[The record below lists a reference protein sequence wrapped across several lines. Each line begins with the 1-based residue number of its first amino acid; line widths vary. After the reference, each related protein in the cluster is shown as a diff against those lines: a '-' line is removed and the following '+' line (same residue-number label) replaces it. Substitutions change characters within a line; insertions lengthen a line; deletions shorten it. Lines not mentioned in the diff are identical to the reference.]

1 MSNQLWLLIITR
13 DKEQPMKN
21 SQQLRWIKYL
31 ALTFVLFSVPATAS
45 LFSNVYIFGDS
56 LSDTGNTAQATGNL
70 LGGPVGYGNNRRFSN
85 GILWHEYLSN
95 ELELPTTSSAF
106 GGNNYAYG
114 GAELNNAGGFSSGLL
129 TQYDQYLGR
138 LDGDP
143 FDSDAL
149 YIAWAGGNDM
159 RGLVRTADPFVA
171 IANVISVFQGLL
183 SDMIY
188 RGVTT
193 LLVPNLPNLGSIP
206 EFRTTVN
213 AANANL
219 VSVTWN
225 QLLEQMLIDLAKQ
238 SSAQIYMLN
247 VFDTFTDIL
256 NDPQSEGFTNTTGQC
271 RSLIFGFIERSCS
284 QANQFVFW
292 DNIHP
297 TTAAHAVLG
306 REAALLLQSGQTV
319 YQQIPEPATITLFL
333 LASIWFFRR
342 RREM

>member
-1 MSNQLWLLIITR
+1 MITV
-13 DKEQPMKN
+13 QP
-21 SQQLRWIKYL
+21 LRWLKCV
-31 ALTFVLFSVPATAS
+31 ALSLSFTLITLPASAS
-45 LFSNVYIFGDS
+45 LFSDIYIFGDS

-70 LGGPVGYGNNRRFSN
+70 LGGPAGYGNNRRFSN

-114 GAELNNAGGFSSGLL
+114 GAQIDNAGGFSAGVL
-129 TQYDQYLGR
+129 TQYDQYLGN
-138 LDGDP
+138 LGADP
-143 FDSDAL
+143 FDSEAL

-183 SDMIY
+183 SDMII
-188 RGVTT
+188 RGATT
-193 LLVPNLPNLGSIP
+193 LLVPNLPNLGAIP
-206 EFRTTVN
+206 EFRTTTN
-213 AANANL
+213 AANASI

-238 SSAQIYMLN
+238 SSAQIYMLD
-247 VFDTFTDIL
+247 VFGIFTEIL
-256 NDPQSEGFTNTTGQC
+256 DDPQAEGFTNTTGQC
-271 RSLIFGFIERSCS
+271 RSLFLGFIERSCS
-284 QANQFVFW
+284 SPNQFVFW

-306 REAALLLQSGQTV
+306 REATLLLQSGQTV
-319 YQQIPEPATITLFL
+319 YQQIPEPASITLFL
-333 LASIWFFRR
+333 VASLWFFRR
-342 RREM
+342 RRAL